1 MQRISRRLAK
11 SMSKSDKRMVLPN
24 DHTLQIDCDS
34 RAALKNFYDRL
45 AFFKSRIHE
54 YGLGWTFLYKIHQSS
69 PKHYHITVT
78 LSQRMNLCERI
89 LAQTLLGDDPNRA
102 MFNFFRYLNGSRVP
116 VLFFE
121 KRKV

>member
-1 MQRISRRLAK
+1 MPKISKRLAK

-34 RAALKNFYDRL
+34 RRALVNFGKRYK
-45 AFFKSRIHE
+45 FFVHRIFD
-54 YGLGWTFLYKIHQSS
+54 YGLNWTTGATVRKSAQRG
-69 PKHYHITVT
+69 HYHVTVHV
-78 LSQRMNLCERI
+78 SQRMNLCERI

-121 KRKV
+121 KRK